1 MIPRRLSHSG
11 RLDYSAGAGSG
22 GPHQKG
28 EAISIMTQLSFLRRH
43 CPAMPAFLATAAV
56 AGALLCGSAV
66 GEDAANPNVIVDDSA
81 LDGPAS
87 NSGNSTELL
96 PAPAHQPVSHLV
108 TSGQSAIEVT
118 TTPETTTETTF
129 SAVPTSAIQSTDL
142 QTSP

>member
-66 GEDAANPNVIVDDSA
+66 GEDAANSNVIVDDSV
-81 LDGPAS
+81 LNGPAG
-87 NSGNSTELL
+87 NSGNTNEVL
-96 PAPAHQPVSHLV
+96 PAPAHHLWRPHTPIRPHQQAIIQPAQGRTNPAPRAHK
-108 TSGQSAIEVT
+108 Q
-118 TTPETTTETTF
+118 
-129 SAVPTSAIQSTDL
+129 
-142 QTSP
+142 